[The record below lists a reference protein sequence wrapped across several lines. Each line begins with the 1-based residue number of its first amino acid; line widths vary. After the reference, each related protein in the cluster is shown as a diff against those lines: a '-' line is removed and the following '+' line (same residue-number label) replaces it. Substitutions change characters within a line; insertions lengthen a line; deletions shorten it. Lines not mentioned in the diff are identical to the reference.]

1 MRIRVLTVGL
11 GFIVVFL
18 SGCATLEKAQR
29 TDELRFELTMMKKN
43 MDKMSREH
51 QVALEDLRRDKDRE
65 IQRIIDAKDD
75 EMDALRSQYQTE
87 LRQVEVKKTKKVSAL
102 EKAKRDLE
110 KRLSKEV
117 NEYKAKLEMTE
128 RGLVV
133 TFLSEIFF
141 SSGKD
146 VVSLDGQRVLR
157 EISQVIN
164 RDIPEAQ
171 VAVEGHTD
179 NDPIKMSGWRSNWEL
194 STARSLAVVHYF
206 VDECA
211 VLPGRLSAV
220 GHGEFKPV
228 ASNDLPQGKQQNRR
242 VEIVILPSKLEKV
255 KRDEDDN
262 TAD

>member
-1 MRIRVLTVGL
+1 MKRMFLLAGMGL
-11 GFIVVFL
+11 YIFSL
-18 SGCATLEKAQR
+18 SGCTIVEKAQR
-29 TDELRFELTMMKKN
+29 TDELRFELAMMKKN
-43 MDKMSREH
+43 MDKMSRDNQE
-51 QVALEDLRRDKDRE
+51 ALEELRRDKDRE
-65 IQRIIDAKDD
+65 IQRIIDDKND
-75 EMDALRSQYQTE
+75 EMEAVHARYQTS
-87 LRQVEVKKTKKVSAL
+87 LRHVEKKQSKEVSAL

-146 VVSLDGQRVLR
+146 AISSDGERVLR

-164 RDIPEAQ
+164 NIPDAQ

-179 NDPIKMSGWRSNWEL
+179 NVPIKMSSWKSNWEL
-194 STARSLAVVHYF
+194 SSARALAVVHF
-206 VDECA
+206 FADECGTR
-211 VLPGRLSAV
+211 PGRLSAV

-255 KRDEDDN
+255 KRDEDGVSD
-262 TAD
+262 